1 MTNYFNEIFTLVA
14 TEVRSKHEGTQL
26 IGENTRIPSQ
36 FPCLTLDETRNVAID
51 EYEDSSRIEKYTGV
65 TLKMQVFSN
74 KTVGKKAECRAIF
87 ETADSIMRNLGLRR
101 KTYTTT
107 PDIYNSTIYQIT
119 VTYEGVISSDGVI
132 YRK

>member
-1 MTNYFNEIFTLVA
+1 MTDYFNEIFTLVA
-14 TEVRSKHEGTQL
+14 TEVRSKHEGTQVM
-26 IGENTRIPSQ
+26 GENTRTPSE
-36 FPCLTLDETRNVAID
+36 FPCLTLDETRNVAMD
-51 EYEDSSRIEKYTGV
+51 EYEDSSLVEKFTGV
-65 TLKMQVFSN
+65 TYKMQVFSN

-87 ETADSIMRNLGLRR
+87 DTADSVMRRLGLRR
-101 KTYTTT
+101 KTFTTT